1 LEAFLVSL
9 AAGLIASALF
19 EALHNP
25 ESRRRY
31 SGVARL
37 SGRLFVS
44 DHNRPRHRAAL
55 WAVAGLRWTSVALGA
70 GAGSVLIAQYLVDIS
85 AGTLSPSLPLSIA
98 LGIVSGIY
106 LVTISQSRG
115 HLIRGVAALVAGL
128 GIAAGMLR
136 LMGGVPSAGEAV
148 IAILVFGLAVAFV
161 WRILGLI
168 PPLRH

>member
-1 LEAFLVSL
+1 MEAFLVSL

-19 EALHNP
+19 EVLHNP

-44 DHNRPRHRAAL
+44 DHNRPRHKAAL
-55 WAVAGLRWTSVALGA
+55 WAIAGLRWTSVALGA
-70 GAGSVLIAQYLVDIS
+70 GAGSMLMARQLADIS
-85 AGTLSPSLPLSIA
+85 ADTLGPSLPLSIA

-106 LVTISQSRG
+106 LVTITQSRG
-115 HLIRGVAALVAGL
+115 YLIRGLAALVAGL
-128 GIAAGMLR
+128 GIAAGILR
-136 LMGGVPSAGEAV
+136 VMGGVPSAGEAV
-148 IAILVFGLAVAFV
+148 VASLIFGLSVAFS